1 MLNKEFDYTNT
12 ANSSNKVNLY
22 YFYTEWCPYCKKA
35 NPVWDDFCKEIDSK
49 YNNTSYQFNYFK
61 IDCEKNQKIAEK
73 YKVEGYP
80 TIKMEYNKTI
90 YDYNAKPDKNNLL
103 EFVKTVT
110 KE

>member
-1 MLNKEFDYTNT
+1 M
-12 ANSSNKVNLY
+12 
-22 YFYTEWCPYCKKA
+22 
-35 NPVWDDFCKEIDSK
+35 
-49 YNNTSYQFNYFK
+49 
-61 IDCEKNQKIAEK
+61 AEK